1 MAVNIKMSVKCVK
14 CPFVTAPEEMDE
26 HMNLCHRSTRSVTQA
41 LLRSP
46 SLGKHKEAN
55 SSREE
60 SPKEQSEN
68 VVEKEKKR
76 CQVCDKMLAPCSLRR
91 HMKDVY
97 NMSELCRCNIC
108 GKRFLTD
115 TRLYNHSSKKHTVNI
130 ISYYECEICEYKTMN
145 KYYLSD
151 HTKRQHAGDDS
162 NSFVCHMCYVR
173 KPNSYLL
180 KKHMQQHVESVC
192 KVCEKQF
199 NSTKNLKRHGKVH
212 EGQRCKDCGMYF
224 NGKKD
229 LRNHKVQVHAR
240 RKSKKDDQS
249 AAIEEAEFVLA

>member
-41 LLRSP
+41 LLRNP

-91 HMKDVY
+91 HMKDVH

-115 TRLYNHSSKKHTVNI
+115 TRLYNHSSKKHT
-130 ISYYECEICEYKTMN
+130 
-145 KYYLSD
+145 
-151 HTKRQHAGDDS
+151 HTQSLRYCTL
-162 NSFVCHMCYVR
+162 NLFTCVLCYMEF
-173 KPNSYLL
+173 KLN
-180 KKHMQQHVESVC
+180 
-192 KVCEKQF
+192 
-199 NSTKNLKRHGKVH
+199 N
-212 EGQRCKDCGMYF
+212 
-224 NGKKD
+224 D
-229 LRNHKVQVHAR
+229 L
-240 RKSKKDDQS
+240 
-249 AAIEEAEFVLA
+249 

>member
-1 MAVNIKMSVKCVK
+1 
-14 CPFVTAPEEMDE
+14 
-26 HMNLCHRSTRSVTQA
+26 
-41 LLRSP
+41 
-46 SLGKHKEAN
+46 
-55 SSREE
+55 
-60 SPKEQSEN
+60 
-68 VVEKEKKR
+68 
-76 CQVCDKMLAPCSLRR
+76 
-91 HMKDVY
+91 
-97 NMSELCRCNIC
+97 
-108 GKRFLTD
+108 
-115 TRLYNHSSKKHTVNI
+115 
-130 ISYYECEICEYKTMN
+130 MN

-162 NSFVCHMCYVR
+162 NSFVCHMSYVR

-229 LRNHKVQVHAR
+229 LRNHKLQVHAR
-240 RKSKKDDQS
+240 RKSKKDDPF
-249 AAIEEAEFVLA
+249 AAIEDAEFVLA